1 MRLGD
6 EAQHRAEHNVCSY
19 TFVLWLRPKF
29 PIVTER
35 VTARMRRYFLH
46 LKKIGGC
53 ILYDEEGY
61 ELRDLE
67 AARAE
72 ALEAARELL
81 ASAIKAGWDLDTQAI
96 IIVDAEG
103 RELDEVPLMTVL
115 PKSFRP
121 RPA

>member
-1 MRLGD
+1 
-6 EAQHRAEHNVCSY
+6 
-19 TFVLWLRPKF
+19 
-29 PIVTER
+29 
-35 VTARMRRYFLH
+35 MRRYFLH
-46 LKKIGGC
+46 LKKTGGY

-96 IIVDAEG
+96 IITDAEG

-115 PKSFRP
+115 PKSFQP
-121 RPA
+121 RPI

>member
-1 MRLGD
+1 
-6 EAQHRAEHNVCSY
+6 
-19 TFVLWLRPKF
+19 
-29 PIVTER
+29 
-35 VTARMRRYFLH
+35 MRRYFLH
-46 LKKIGGC
+46 LKKIGGY

-61 ELRDLE
+61 EFRDLE

-96 IIVDAEG
+96 IIADAEG

-115 PKSFRP
+115 PKNFPP
-121 RPA
+121 RPI